1 MAKSPAGNSDQANHN
16 FQRQLRRYRLI
27 RLLGI
32 LLVSTGAV
40 VLVSHWFSHVAEY
53 HVIGRGWDDL
63 VIGYPAGMAIAVVGF
78 VVLGRNK

>member
-1 MAKSPAGNSDQANHN
+1 MTNTPIGDSGEAKKN
-16 FQRQLRRYRLI
+16 FDRQLRRYRLI
-27 RLLGI
+27 RLSGI
-32 LLVSTGAV
+32 VLISTGAV
-40 VLVSHWFSHVAEY
+40 LFVSHWFSHVADY